1 MALIRFEGVSKS
13 FGATQVVADFDL
25 EIGDGEFVVLVGPSG
40 CGKTTSLRML
50 AGLEQP
56 TTGRILIDGV
66 DVTMVPSK
74 SRELAM
80 VFQSYALYPHMSV
93 AENIGF
99 ALSLQKL
106 SKAEIGR
113 RVAAAAERL
122 QIGHLLARK
131 PRELSGGQ
139 RQRVAVAR
147 SIVREPRAFLF
158 DEPLS
163 NLDAKLRHSARVE
176 IRTLQRQLG
185 VTTLYVTHDQVEAM
199 TMADRIVVMDGGRIR
214 QVGAPMEVYRN
225 PDSVFVASFLG
236 APPTNCVGGVV
247 SVEHGAARFVAPA
260 LSVPLPP
267 GTRPGAGTLG
277 IRPESLSLF
286 RNSAQDLH
294 LRGTVRFVE
303 ALGAETLID
312 FTVEDEQHGGA
323 STLTA
328 RLPGE
333 HTFAQGSAIGLYA
346 PAGALRLFDGDGNYA
361 GHMAR

>member
-1 MALIRFEGVSKS
+1 MASIQFQGVSKS
-13 FGATQVVADFDL
+13 FGATRVVLDFNL
-25 EIGDGEFVVLVGPSG
+25 EIADGEFVVLVGPSG

-56 TTGRILIDGV
+56 SSGRILIDGV
-66 DVTMVPSK
+66 DVTGVPSK
-74 SRELAM
+74 ERGLAM

-99 ALSLQKL
+99 ALSLQRL
-106 SKAEIGR
+106 PRPEIDR
-113 RVAAAAERL
+113 RVMAAAERL
-122 QIGHLLARK
+122 QIGHLLGRK

-147 SIVREPRAFLF
+147 SIVREPQAFLF

-185 VTTLYVTHDQVEAM
+185 ITTVYVTHDQVEAM

-214 QVGAPMEVYRN
+214 QVGRPMEVYRN

-236 APPTNCVGGVV
+236 APPTNCLKGK
-247 SVEHGAARFVAPA
+247 VEVAQGEARFVAPNFD
-260 LSVPLPP
+260 VPLPQSARSGP
-267 GTRPGAGTLG
+267 GTLG
-277 IRPESLSLF
+277 IRPESLRLERQSPH
-286 RNSAQDLH
+286 DLELKGH
-294 LRGTVRFVE
+294 VRFIE

-312 FTVEDEQHGGA
+312 MVIKGKDGA
-323 STLTA
+323 PGPTLTA

-333 HTFAQGSAIGLYA
+333 HEIPQGSLIGVFA
-346 PAGALRLFDGDGNYA
+346 PPSALLLFDAAGDRA
-361 GHMAR
+361 SLAA